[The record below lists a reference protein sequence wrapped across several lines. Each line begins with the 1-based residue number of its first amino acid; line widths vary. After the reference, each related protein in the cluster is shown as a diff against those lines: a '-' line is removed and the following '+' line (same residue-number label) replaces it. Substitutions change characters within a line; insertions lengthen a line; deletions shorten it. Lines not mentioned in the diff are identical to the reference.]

1 MKSIFL
7 PLRAQASGSSS
18 LSKTKLSLSQPSCSS
33 GIESATCGLNI
44 LRVGSPV
51 EILHLHSVAES
62 KCRQKLNNFPLFV
75 PFPWSLP
82 PVPPENCLTS
92 GRKILRRRITC
103 PPGQRRSTWVKVS
116 DTEALLRCTDPLP
129 YKPDHQ
135 DFHKRSSNKCA
146 CF

>member
-33 GIESATCGLNI
+33 GIESATCGMNI
-44 LRVGSPV
+44 LRVGSL
-51 EILHLHSVAES
+51 LHLHGVAES